1 MDDVTPPARDAAT
14 GALAADTPGAPAALR
29 DAAAVLARVAAD
41 EAAARDARA
50 RFRGGPIA
58 PIEPDACIAE
68 ILAAGEDV
76 LAVRRSALVE
86 RRQPPPGTAGWPP
99 GVGLGGDL
107 YVTSSRLALV
117 GRTTLTYDLDAIR
130 DAVVSGERLLLTL
143 RDGAGVIVYV
153 AQPRLLRVEIG
164 AARAKRAG
172 RRRATHDPATP
183 APCPDVTE
191 RKPRDR
197 A

>member
-1 MDDVTPPARDAAT
+1 
-14 GALAADTPGAPAALR
+14 
-29 DAAAVLARVAAD
+29 
-41 EAAARDARA
+41 
-50 RFRGGPIA
+50 
-58 PIEPDACIAE
+58 
-68 ILAAGEDV
+68 
-76 LAVRRSALVE
+76 
-86 RRQPPPGTAGWPP
+86 
-99 GVGLGGDL
+99 VGLGGDL

-172 RRRATHDPATP
+172 RRRATHDPAAP